1 MTILTMHEYCFTHLF
16 VHPLSI
22 STVISCPF
30 GAFPSLPTLDVHYC
44 SQMKAVSRQ
53 NMISSLLKS
62 AQELEV
68 FARES
73 EYLCAKL
80 IKALEPTF
88 VAYDEEPPQ
97 LPKAVPVSEYP
108 LDFTPHEEISPPW
121 GQKVIEALNLL
132 AASVSNSASTDKKLP
147 QDDATTVF
155 QKAQKAVF
163 LVFSAFQ
170 KQCDEELSARIG
182 RKNLQV
188 MDRLAK
194 MQAYKRQSIMNIR
207 AAYGINLIATEAADK
222 FHEYV
227 VEYMTSLSE
236 SISTQRPFER
246 LPASEQVPLLTCR
259 VLLHGTSGTCYIS
272 YKEILIVSQGLVGAH
287 HIHHA
292 FLTDI
297 FVRVQSNGKKS
308 RLNPMPSVLEIV
320 RKKDG
325 EELFSF
331 RPSIGAHVMQD
342 FIKTVVD
349 VSSQNQAEIDFSKDG
364 GLINMYDQK
373 KHVEEAALADPEVSG
388 V

>member
-1 MTILTMHEYCFTHLF
+1 
-16 VHPLSI
+16 
-22 STVISCPF
+22 
-30 GAFPSLPTLDVHYC
+30 
-44 SQMKAVSRQ
+44 
-53 NMISSLLKS
+53 MISSLLKS

-80 IKALEPTF
+80 IKTVEPTF
-88 VAYDEEPPQ
+88 KAYNEEPPQ
-97 LPKAVPVSEYP
+97 VPKAVPVSEYP

-121 GQKVIEALNLL
+121 GQKVIEALNLV
-132 AASVSNSASTDKKLP
+132 AASVSNSSSTVDKLSH
-147 QDDATTVF
+147 DDAKTAF
-155 QKAQKAVF
+155 KKAQKSVL

-222 FHEYV
+222 FHQYV
-227 VEYMTSLSE
+227 GDYVASFSDSNSGQTS
-236 SISTQRPFER
+236 FEQ

-259 VLLHGTSGTCYIS
+259 VLLYGTSGTCYVS
-272 YKEILIVSQGLVGAH
+272 YKEILIVSQGLVGGH
-287 HIHHA
+287 QIHHA
-292 FLTDI
+292 FLNNI

-308 RLNPMPSVLEIV
+308 RLNPVPSVLEII
-320 RKKDG
+320 RKTDG
-325 EELFSF
+325 ENLFSF
-331 RPSIGAHVMQD
+331 RPSIGAHAMQD
-342 FIKTVVD
+342 FIKTVSD
-349 VSSQNQAEIDFSKDG
+349 VSAQKRADIDFSKEG